1 MALMSGMHWLPWL
14 LLAVPLG
21 IALLFWWAWKSYRR
35 DVRRGFVLFL
45 LERHP
50 NLEVHIEHEGC
61 VAVRSEQGVERVFCL
76 HELYKAVARLE
87 KDTPEARK
95 QAYERYLDHADP
107 PFR

>member
-1 MALMSGMHWLPWL
+1 MALRFGIPWLPWI

-21 IALLFWWAWKSYRR
+21 IAVLFWWAWKSYRR

-45 LERHP
+45 RERDPH
-50 NLEVHIEHEGC
+50 LEVHIEHEGC
-61 VAVRSEQGVERVFCL
+61 VAVRSEHGVERVFYL
-76 HELYKAVARLE
+76 RELYKAVARLE

-95 QAYERYLDHADP
+95 QAYERFLAHADP